1 MDVTVFAGGF
11 FALAITV
18 HVVTAALAASRF
30 LRTTQSPPRRPVEP
44 VTIIRPVCGLDHFDE
59 MTLRSTFLLDDP
71 AVDVIFC
78 AARES
83 DAAVPLIRSLMA
95 AHPNVRA
102 RLLIGDDRPTPNPK
116 LNNVVK
122 GWNAQGAD
130 WVIIAD
136 SNVLMPPDYVA
147 RMLAAMTPDTGLVC
161 SPPLASRPIGFSAE
175 LESAFLNTHQLRWQY
190 AVDTLGFG
198 FAQGKSMLWRRADL
212 ESAGGIVALGLEI
225 AEDAAATKIVRGR
238 GRRVRLVDRPFE
250 QPLGPRHSAHV
261 WDRQVRWARLR
272 RATFLPY
279 YVPEILTG
287 AFVPLASLAVV
298 AAEIDVN
305 VVAAVAAAGAA
316 WYAVEAALAWS
327 AGWRIGL
334 LSPLAWIARD
344 LLIPILWVEGLVGD
358 GFTWRGNDMTV
369 ADMPRD
375 HAEPIRR

>member
-1 MDVTVFAGGF
+1 MDVELFAGGF

-30 LRTTQSPPRRPVEP
+30 RRPTPLPARRQTEP
-44 VTIIRPVCGLDHFDE
+44 VTIIRPVCGLDHFDAL
-59 MTLRSTFLLDDP
+59 TLRSTFELDHAD
-71 AVDVIFC
+71 VDLIFC

-83 DAAVPLIRSLMA
+83 DAAVPLVRAMIA
-95 AHPNVRA
+95 EHPHVRA

-116 LNNVVK
+116 LNNIVK
-122 GWNAQGAD
+122 GWNAPGAD

-147 RMLAAMTPDTGLVC
+147 RMLVAMKSDTGLVC
-161 SPPLASRPIGFSAE
+161 SPPLGSRPIGFSAE
-175 LESAFLNTHQLRWQY
+175 VECAFLNTYQLRWQY

-212 ESAGGIVALGLEI
+212 EAAGGIVALGLEI
-225 AEDAAATKIVRGR
+225 AEDAAATKIVREHGR
-238 GRRVRLVDRPFE
+238 CVRLVDRPFE
-250 QPLGPRHSAHV
+250 QPIGPRRSKQV

-272 RATFLPY
+272 RATFPAF

-287 AFVPLASLAVV
+287 AFVPLVSLAVTAAALDADV
-298 AAEIDVN
+298 AAT
-305 VVAAVAAAGAA
+305 VALAAAA
-316 WYAVEAALAWS
+316 WYGVEAALAS
-327 AGWRIGL
+327 AAGWRVG
-334 LSPLAWIARD
+334 PLTPVAWMARD

-369 ADMPRD
+369 AAPTRD
-375 HAEPIRR
+375 HAEPVRR